1 VRVSPGTADHDCHTE
16 ETKRVCSARRRRC
29 RLRPASIV
37 YPATE
42 GDMAQYTL
50 MLREDGKV
58 FEKFSPA
65 EFQAIIARYGA
76 WREELVRDG
85 KFAGGHKLRGHAGRV
100 MRRNGSGKVVVT
112 DGPFTEGKEVIGG
125 LFVIEA
131 ASYDDAVAIAHG
143 CPHLDFG
150 SIEVR
155 EVEVTRRP

>member
-1 VRVSPGTADHDCHTE
+1 
-16 ETKRVCSARRRRC
+16 
-29 RLRPASIV
+29 
-37 YPATE
+37 
-42 GDMAQYTL
+42 MAQFTL

-58 FEKFSPA
+58 FANLSPA

-76 WREELVRDG
+76 WRDELQRSG
-85 KFAGGHKLRGHAGRV
+85 KFGGGHKLRDGDGRV
-100 MRRNGSGKVVVT
+100 MRRNGTGKVLVT

-131 ASYDDAVAIAHG
+131 ASYDDAVAVAQS

-155 EVEVTRRP
+155 EVEITRRP

>member
-1 VRVSPGTADHDCHTE
+1 
-16 ETKRVCSARRRRC
+16 
-29 RLRPASIV
+29 
-37 YPATE
+37 
-42 GDMAQYTL
+42 MAQYTL
-50 MLREDGKV
+50 MLREDGTA
-58 FEKFSPA
+58 FANLSPA

-76 WREELVRDG
+76 WRDELQRNG
-85 KFAGGHKLRGHAGRV
+85 KFAGGHKLRDGQGRT
-100 MRRNGSGKVVVT
+100 MRRNGGGKVVVT